1 MRVIL
6 DTNVLIAAL
15 IKPGG
20 APDAIYKAWRAGIFE
35 LVTSALQMD
44 ELRRVSRYPKLRL
57 LLPAHRVGA
66 MINNMQQTIVLD
78 QLPLVPET
86 LTIHDPND
94 AYLAAMALMAQPDY
108 LVTGDK
114 RAGLIAHGSIGR
126 TRIVT
131 PTSFCTLTKL

>member
-1 MRVIL
+1 MHVIL

-15 IKPGG
+15 IKPDGV
-20 APDAIYKAWRAGIFE
+20 PDAIYKAWRTGVFE
-35 LVTSALQMD
+35 LVTSTVQMD
-44 ELRRVSRYPKLRL
+44 ELRRVSRYPKLKPF
-57 LLPAHRVGA
+57 LPAHRVGT
-66 MINNMQQTIVLD
+66 MINNMQHATVLE

-86 LTIHDPND
+86 MTIHDPND

-114 RAGLIAHGSIGR
+114 RAGLIALGSIGR

-131 PTSFCTLTKL
+131 PTSFCSLAKL